1 MKESRKKTKYSRD
14 AKNTEKIYKGIE
26 EYEGDQKEVFEE
38 LKETTT
44 ISSIIKDLY

>member
-1 MKESRKKTKYSRD
+1 MQKIQK
-14 AKNTEKIYKGIE
+14 KIYKGIE

-44 ISSIIKDLY
+44 ISLTIKDLY